1 MGDIDTKG
9 IIVGVG
15 IMLMLVGNLDIV
27 GIIVGVGIIVVVGDG
42 VNGAKQD
49 IVANAIV
56 LPKQEFEVHDMAT
69 HVPNK
74 ELVQPEF
81 GGPEQIALAL
91 QELPV

>member
-15 IMLMLVGNLDIV
+15 IMLMLVGDLDIM
-27 GIIVGVGIIVVVGDG
+27 GIIVVVGDG
-42 VNGAKQD
+42 VNVAKQENVS
-49 IVANAIV
+49 IASV
-56 LPKQEFEVHDMAT
+56 LSWQEFEAHELAT